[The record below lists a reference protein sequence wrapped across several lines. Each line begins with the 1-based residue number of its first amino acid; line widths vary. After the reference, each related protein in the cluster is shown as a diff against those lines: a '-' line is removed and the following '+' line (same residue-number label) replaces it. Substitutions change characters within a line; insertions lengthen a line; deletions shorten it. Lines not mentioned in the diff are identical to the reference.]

1 MEPIER
7 VSELFRNQ
15 RAVRSFSTEPVSDE
29 VLWGVLDA
37 ATRAPSGSNT
47 QPWRFLVIRDR
58 AVKEA
63 LSLEYERAQAER
75 AGRPA
80 PTIEQARAGIMAQ
93 APVLVVPCVRVPGR
107 TGAAGFQ
114 TGASIYPACQNLMLA
129 ARAAGLGSVLTT
141 THRIRRE
148 QVHALLGIP
157 PTYESAAIIP
167 LGWPDRAYGPNHRAP
182 VAEVVCWDHW
192 SE

>member
-1 MEPIER
+1 MEPIEG

-75 AGRPA
+75 AGR
-80 PTIEQARAGIMAQ
+80 QRA
-93 APVLVVPCVRVPGR
+93 
-107 TGAAGFQ
+107 
-114 TGASIYPACQNLMLA
+114 PACRRLTSI
-129 ARAAGLGSVLTT
+129 AGG
-141 THRIRRE
+141 R
-148 QVHALLGIP
+148 
-157 PTYESAAIIP
+157 
-167 LGWPDRAYGPNHRAP
+167 
-182 VAEVVCWDHW
+182 
-192 SE
+192 